1 VVSYNQKELEM
12 SNTLPP
18 DIDALIKARMSV
30 GDYDTEAELL
40 RDALSALDAQNAD
53 VAAIQA
59 GIDDMEAGRMRP
71 LDDVASDIR
80 QKHGWVSDR

>member
-1 VVSYNQKELEM
+1 M

-18 DIDALIKARMSV
+18 DIEALIKARMSV

-53 VAAIQA
+53 LVAIQA

-71 LDDVASDIR
+71 LDDVANDIR
-80 QKHGWVSDR
+80 QKHGWVSDQ

>member
-1 VVSYNQKELEM
+1 M